1 MAVHVEGLLKFREA
15 RMGDLGGEAA
25 VPSSFLAKAAKAE
38 PLLYREEEFELARRW
53 SELGDKRA
61 LHRLVQAHMRL
72 AISIAR
78 RFRHYGLPMADLVQE
93 GHVGL
98 MEAAARFEAARDVR
112 FSTYA
117 TWWIRAA
124 IQDFVLRNW
133 SIVRGGTSSGQKA
146 LFFNLRRVRARLE
159 KAEGLQNATRNEMHR
174 AVALALGVPVI
185 EVARMD
191 ARFTAPDLS
200 LNAPLTASDEEGTA
214 RLDQLAAE
222 QPLPDEQVEQSI
234 DGERQRRWLSAA
246 LRSLSEREM
255 RIIRARRLAEESETL
270 ETLGARLGISKERVR
285 QIENR
290 AMEKLRL
297 TLTSGACA
305 PAGAFA

>member
-1 MAVHVEGLLKFREA
+1 
-15 RMGDLGGEAA
+15 MGDLGGQSV
-25 VPSSFLAKAAKAE
+25 VPSTFLAKAARAE
-38 PLLYREEEFELARRW
+38 PLLSRETEFELARSW
-53 SELGDKRA
+53 SERKDERA

-98 MEAAARFEAARDVR
+98 MEAAARFETARDVR

-124 IQDFVLRNW
+124 IQDYVLRNW

-159 KAEGLQNATRNEMHR
+159 KAEGFEGASRHELQV
-174 AVALALGVPVI
+174 AVAEALGVPAAD
-185 EVARMD
+185 VARME

-200 LNAPLTASDEEGTA
+200 LNAPLSAGEEDGA
-214 RLDQLAAE
+214 ERLDQLMADA
-222 QPLPDEQVEQSI
+222 PLPDEQVAENI

-255 RIIRARRLAEESETL
+255 RIIRARRLADESETL

-285 QIENR
+285 QIESR
-290 AMEKLRL
+290 AIQKLRI
-297 TLTSGACA
+297 TLTSGASA

>member
-1 MAVHVEGLLKFREA
+1 
-15 RMGDLGGEAA
+15 MGDLGGQSV
-25 VPSSFLAKAAKAE
+25 VPSTFLARAARAE
-38 PLLYREEEFELARRW
+38 PLLAREQEFELARRW
-53 SELGDKRA
+53 SEQRDERA

-93 GHVGL
+93 GHIGL
-98 MEAAARFEAARDVR
+98 MEAAARFEVARDVR

-124 IQDFVLRNW
+124 IQDYVLRNW

-159 KAEGLQNATRNEMHR
+159 KAEEFAHATRDEMYD
-174 AVALALGVPVI
+174 AVADALGVPAV

-191 ARFTAPDLS
+191 ARLTAPDLS
-200 LNAPLTASDEEGTA
+200 LNAPLSAGAEEGAA
-214 RLDQLAAE
+214 RLDQLMADD
-222 QPLPDEQVEQSI
+222 PLPDEQVAESI
-234 DGERQRRWLSAA
+234 DGERQRRWLSLA
-246 LRSLSEREM
+246 LRSLSDREM

-290 AMEKLRL
+290 AIEKLRA
-297 TLTSGACA
+297 TLVSGAGM